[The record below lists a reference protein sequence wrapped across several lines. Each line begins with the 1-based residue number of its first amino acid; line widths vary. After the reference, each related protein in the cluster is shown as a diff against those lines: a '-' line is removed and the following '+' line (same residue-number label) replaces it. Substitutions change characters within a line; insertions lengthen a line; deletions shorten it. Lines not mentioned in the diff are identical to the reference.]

1 MASLKTLLQGKLS
14 EKELELVP
22 RAFDQVGSIAVFSE
36 FPKELR
42 KKQKLIAEALMQTN
56 PYITTVAKKMS
67 DHAGKFRTKK
77 VSIIAGKK
85 TKVTEHRESG
95 VRVLLD
101 VEKCYFSPRLS
112 SERLRIAALVK
123 KNERVLVLF
132 SGVGIYPLIIAK
144 NSQAK
149 EVVGVEHN
157 PIAHA
162 FAAKNI
168 PLNKVKNVTVIK
180 SDAAKFVPKEK
191 FDRVIMMLP
200 GDADKYLKYLPK
212 MAKKNATIHFYD
224 FQHEGEFDL
233 GKDEVMNVF
242 PKAKIISVVKA
253 GMYSPRKWRICVDF
267 KL

>member
-1 MASLKTLLQGKLS
+1 MASLKMLLEEKLS
-14 EKELELVP
+14 KEELALVP
-22 RAFDQVGSIAVFSE
+22 RAFDQVGSIAIFSE
-36 FPKELR
+36 FPKELK
-42 KKQKLIAEALMQTN
+42 KKQKIIAQALMQTN

-112 SERLRIAALVK
+112 SERLRIAQLVK
-123 KNERVLVLF
+123 KDERVLVLF
-132 SGVGIYPLIIAK
+132 SGIGIYPLIIAK
-144 NSQAK
+144 NSQPK

-162 FAAKNI
+162 FAVKNI
-168 PLNKVKNVTVIK
+168 ALNKVKNVTFIK
-180 SDAAKFVPKEK
+180 KDAAKFVPDEK
-191 FDRVIMMLP
+191 FDRIVMMLP
-200 GDADKYLKYLPK
+200 GGAEKFLKHLPT

-224 FQHEGEFDL
+224 FQHEGEFKL
-233 GKDEVMNVF
+233 AEQEVKKVF
-242 PKAKIISVVKA
+242 PKAKILNIVKA

-267 KL
+267 KI